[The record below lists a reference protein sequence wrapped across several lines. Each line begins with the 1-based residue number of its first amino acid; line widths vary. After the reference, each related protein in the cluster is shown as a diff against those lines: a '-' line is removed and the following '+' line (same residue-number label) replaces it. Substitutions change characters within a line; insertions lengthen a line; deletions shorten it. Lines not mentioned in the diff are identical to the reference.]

1 MDRLLAALPVLAVA
15 CLPDPGVRPPDPE
28 DVAAVSR
35 AFQAARPEGPL
46 SLALDL
52 ELILPDDD
60 TCPILTVDDVDGR
73 DLWTGG
79 CATADGLLVDGSL
92 ERYEGDD
99 GVWLA
104 GNRFRVVDAREGETI
119 LAIDGAVEVAW
130 YGDLVV
136 LDASLATCGGPGLP
150 CAPDGPA
157 TVDLAL
163 TLYPWSTWPEA
174 YEVTVNGLVD
184 VGDDEP
190 TAVYGTWRSEGT
202 CVAEP
207 VQGTLALEA
216 GRPFGLAFDG
226 GEACDEC
233 ALLAVDGLPT
243 AHACSAWLP

>member
-1 MDRLLAALPVLAVA
+1 MDRLLPALPLLAAA
-15 CLPDPGVRPPDPE
+15 CLPEAGVLPPDPE

-52 ELILPDDD
+52 ELILPDDGA
-60 TCPILTVDDVDGR
+60 CPALAVDESDGR
-73 DLWTGG
+73 EAWTGG
-79 CATADGLLVDGSL
+79 CVTADGLVVDGGL
-92 ERYEGDD
+92 ERFEGED
-99 GVWLA
+99 VAWMA
-104 GNRFRVVDAREGETI
+104 GNRFRVSDPREGDT
-119 LAIDGAVEVAW
+119 LLSIDGAVEVAW

-150 CAPDGPA
+150 CSPDGPA
-157 TVDLAL
+157 TMDLAL
-163 TLYPWSTWPEA
+163 TLYPWSTYPEA

-190 TAVYGTWRSEGT
+190 AAVYGTWRSEDA

-207 VQGTLALEA
+207 AEGTLALEA

-226 GEACDEC
+226 GQGCDEC

-243 AHACSAWLP
+243 TRACTAWLP